1 MAAQHCL
8 ALAEDLT
15 IYNAIALKER
25 LAAAIKKHKA
35 IELDLSQVG
44 QIDTAGV
51 QLLIF
56 AKREATRLKKEI
68 RIIAHSKAVQ
78 ETIDFCNL
86 AADFGDPVVI
96 TAREHH

>member
-8 ALAEDLT
+8 TMEEDMT
-15 IYNAIALKER
+15 IYNAMTLKER
-25 LAAAIKKHKA
+25 LVSVIKKHKTV
-35 IELDLSQVG
+35 ELDLSRVG
-44 QIDTAGV
+44 QIDTAGL

-56 AKREATRLKKEI
+56 AKREANRLNKEI

-86 AADFGDPVVI
+86 AADFGDPLVI
-96 TAREHH
+96 TARERN